1 MKIKILT
8 IIKIIIFVVIILAI
22 ACVYMYYLGIINK
35 ISNFF
40 TIGGLEQA
48 LTCKNSNK
56 TQGGSC
62 IMGEYCCAPG
72 LYCDSLS
79 KCSTQ
84 KAVGDSCLPGTLENG
99 GCQYKC
105 SNLGFC
111 TSEDGSLPEN
121 TICTLGGT
129 KCGSGLSCK
138 GASDGFMR
146 CLPPN
151 TNCTCSGHHPSGGI
165 CTCTSSTCDYT
176 NCIHNSPPVSTGWW
190 HIAGGCSYHCSK

>member
-1 MKIKILT
+1 MKVT
-8 IIKIIIFVVIILAI
+8 SIIKIVIFVVIILII
-22 ACVYMYYLGIINK
+22 ALIYMYYLGIIDK

-40 TIGGLEQA
+40 TIGGLESA
-48 LTCKNSNK
+48 FTCKNSNK
-56 TQGGSC
+56 TLGSSC
-62 IMGEYCCAPG
+62 IIGEYCCAQG
-72 LYCDSLS
+72 LYCDSIS

-84 KAVGDSCLPGTLENG
+84 KSVGDSCLPGTLENG

-111 TSEDGSLPEN
+111 TTQNGKLPQN
-121 TICTLGGT
+121 AICSLGGT
-129 KCGSGLSCK
+129 GCDSGLSCK

-151 TNCTCSGHHPSGGI
+151 PACTCDGHHNTGAI

-176 NCIHNSPPVSTGWW
+176 NCIHNNNPNSSFWW
-190 HIAGGCSYHCSK
+190 KTAACSYHCSK